1 VVLRIQPSRSNK
13 LLTFDYWRSFV
24 KFNIVGLSGVA
35 VNEGVFLLLRNLG
48 LFYLYASALAIEI
61 SITTNFFLN
70 DLWTFRDR
78 RSGHMAVRMVKF
90 NALMIFGLIAQL
102 AIVYA
107 VTDYLGIDPAISNLV
122 GIGGAFIIRYFLS
135 IRYTWM
141 RSEAP
146 VERLPEVTRS
156 FEEPTQRATRPPWD
170 KHNHHSRFSP
180 ARSRRS
186 WTDAAFSRSSNY

>member
-1 VVLRIQPSRSNK
+1 VLEIRQDSSSRI
-13 LLTFDYWRSFV
+13 LTLDYWRSFI

-35 VNEGVFLLLRNLG
+35 VNEGIFLLLRNFG

-78 RSGHMAVRMVKF
+78 RRGHMAVRMVKF

-102 AIVYA
+102 AIVYV
-107 VTDYLGIDPAISNLV
+107 VTTYFGVDPAVSNLV

-146 VERLPEVTRS
+146 AERLPEVTS
-156 FEEPTQRATRPPWD
+156 ST
-170 KHNHHSRFSP
+170 H
-180 ARSRRS
+180 RSRCS
-186 WTDAAFSRSSNY
+186 WTRDLPGAEFEPPALVQAGRPSSLLDVLEAGDGV